1 MGAGA
6 SPEGGRTWCQ
16 PSWKQVEKK
25 GLKLPRYPKLQEW
38 MRFLRLETEYGYTEK
53 SLARRG
59 SFFNNTVIL
68 CKSHTC
74 RAPRMFSSVLQ
85 CPEVYLL
92 SSSTC
97 SSVRGIQVHRGPLR
111 GWRILRRTSSKCT
124 QWSTPIRS
132 SVELSHLK
140 CLLRISLSSKAS
152 LAIFTCL
159 PLWVISYNTSN
170 KTIVLSLWEVV

>member
-97 SSVRGIQVHRGPLR
+97 SSMRGIQVHRGPLR
-111 GWRILRRTSSKCT
+111 GWRILRRTSRKCT

-132 SVELSHLK
+132 SVELSHLSA
-140 CLLRISLSSKAS
+140 CWEYLCHQRPLLLSSPA
-152 LAIFTCL
+152 CL
-159 PLWVISYNTSN
+159 YEWS
-170 KTIVLSLWEVV
+170 VVTLQIKLLFSPFER